1 MGDPIPDVSKHKVI
15 IIGAGIAG
23 LAAATH
29 LSQHDMKDFII
40 LEAQDRIGGRIYAT
54 EINGQQVEL
63 GANWIHGVLGNP
75 MYELAMA
82 NGLVD
87 ITHRP
92 KMPSIIASTTNG
104 SRIPFSLL
112 QETYGAYMCFLRRC
126 EDYFTGAFDPPPG
139 IYSVGEHVELEI
151 AIYLDKVQNAN
162 TRKLQRLIFNC
173 LLKRESCITGCNSMI
188 DIDLIELGSY
198 KELQGGNIAL
208 PGGYSSILDPI
219 CSKLSSDCIKTNCQ
233 VTKIK
238 WPSGI
243 DNAADSDDS
252 DKTVIE
258 VGGEDVTDETVYV
271 YCKDKVYS
279 ADSIICT
286 LPLGVL
292 KSCDI
297 FCPKLPKYKEKSI
310 ARLLYGVVNK
320 IFLYYDRPF
329 LSKDVDEILLLWD
342 DDDGMGDWSEKIYS
356 FSKVNDTL
364 LLGWISGVEAET
376 MEKLD
381 DKTIGDKC
389 TEILRTFL
397 KDSCV
402 PFPAKCLCTR
412 WKADEFSRGSYTA
425 IGVGSSQLDIE
436 HIARPMHVN
445 NNKTPV
451 ITFAGEHTHPNFY
464 STVHGAYLSGR
475 AAAEMLLISQREDKP
490 LECAD
495 LDLSSWIQGVALT

>member
-1 MGDPIPDVSKHKVI
+1 MGEPLPDVSKHKVI

-29 LSQHDMKDFII
+29 LSQHDMNDFIV
-40 LEAQDRIGGRIYAT
+40 LEAQNRIGGRICSAK
-54 EINGQQVEL
+54 INGQQIEL
-63 GANWIHGVLGNP
+63 GAHWIHGVLGNP
-75 MYELAMA
+75 MYELALA

-92 KMPSIIASTTNG
+92 KLPSIIATAMDGTKVP
-104 SRIPFSLL
+104 IQLL
-112 QETYGAYMCFLRRC
+112 QETYEAYMCFLRRC

-139 IYSVGEHVELEI
+139 IHSVGEHVQLEI
-151 AIYLDKVQNAN
+151 AIYLEKVQNN
-162 TRKLQRLIFNC
+162 NVRKLQRLIFNC
-173 LLKRESCITGCNSMI
+173 LLKRETCITGCNNMV
-188 DIDLIELGSY
+188 DIDLVELGSY

-208 PGGYSSILDPI
+208 PSGYSSILDPI
-219 CSKLSSDCIKTNCQ
+219 HNKLPPDCIKMNSQ

-243 DNAADSDDS
+243 DNGTDSEDS

-258 VGGEDVTDETVYV
+258 VGGEDVTNETVYV
-271 YCKDKVYS
+271 YCNDKIYE

-286 LPLGVL
+286 LPLGIL
-292 KSCDI
+292 KSNDI

-310 ARLLYGVVNK
+310 GRLLYGVVDK

-329 LSKDVDEILLLWD
+329 LSQDTDEILLLWEND
-342 DDDGMGDWSEKIYS
+342 EIGDWTEKIYS

-364 LLGWISGVEAET
+364 LLGWLSGNEAEI

-381 DKTIGDKC
+381 DKIIGDKC
-389 TEILRTFL
+389 TEVLRRFL
-397 KDSCV
+397 NDPCIPYPS
-402 PFPAKCLCTR
+402 KCICTR
-412 WKADEFSRGSYTA
+412 WKANEFSLGSYTA

-436 HIARPMHVN
+436 HIARPMYVN
-445 NNKTPV
+445 NNKIPI

-475 AAAEMLLISQREDKP
+475 AAAEMLIVCKREDEP
-490 LECAD
+490 LNTTVS
-495 LDLSSWIQGVALT
+495 DLSSWVQGLPLA